1 MSEGVNQF
9 RFVGSLRR
17 LEWWVL
23 TLLVSATPVVAA
35 AGDSR
40 LTEAVRESD
49 VSAVR
54 ALLRDGADVNASE
67 PDGMTPLHWAAQL
80 DALDTADVL
89 IRAGADVAAATRY
102 EMTPLFLACTNGSAP
117 LVELLLEAGADPNST
132 RSGGETALMT
142 AARTGVLTAV
152 DALLA
157 HGADVNVREVSKGQ
171 TALMWAAAENH
182 APVVQTLIRAGAMVE
197 ARSKGGLTP
206 LLFAVRGG
214 HLDVVQLLLAAGASP
229 SDAVVPE
236 GLVPSPDPNSALALA
251 ILNGRDGVALLLLE
265 QGADANARDARGSL
279 LHLLAW
285 VRRPG
290 AYIQVSFVLP
300 ATNDAESLEVAASLL
315 AHGADPNAR
324 ITWKETP
331 YTTDRTVRQP
341 PDVLIGRNFLSLV
354 GATPF
359 YLAAKHSDVTL
370 MRLLVD
376 HGADP
381 LIPTEQQITPLIA
394 AAGLGFWDGE
404 SPGPTTGVSE
414 SDTLAAVKLCVEL
427 GNDVNAATDFGD
439 AELVSDGVSLLERL
453 PLHITK
459 DPGQAMGDMR
469 WGGSTALHGAA
480 YRGLDSVVRF
490 LVGEGAQVEVKNRLG
505 WTPLT
510 VAGGF
515 LVANNYH
522 DPDTRMIALL
532 KELMTP

>member
-1 MSEGVNQF
+1 MFEGVN
-9 RFVGSLRR
+9 RFHPIGFLQRHA
-17 LEWWVL
+17 WWMLV
-23 TLLVSATPVVAA
+23 LLVSVTPVGAA
-35 AGDSR
+35 GGDSR
-40 LTEAVRESD
+40 LTEAVRTSD

-54 ALLRDGADVNASE
+54 ALLRDGVDVNVSE

-80 DALDTADVL
+80 DALDTADLL

-102 EMTPLFLACTNGSAP
+102 EVTPLLLACTNGSAAF
-117 LVELLLEAGADPNST
+117 VERLLAAGADPDST

-142 AARTGVLTAV
+142 ASRTGVLAAV

-157 HGADVNVREVSKGQ
+157 HGADVNGREASRGQ

-182 APVVQTLIRAGAMVE
+182 APVVQRLISAGAIVE

-214 HLDVVQLLLAAGASP
+214 HLEVAQQLLMAGANP
-229 SDAVVPE
+229 NDAVMPE
-236 GLVPSPDPNSALALA
+236 DLVSSRDLNSALALA
-251 ILNGRDGVALLLLE
+251 ILNGRDDVSLLLLE
-265 QGADANARDARGSL
+265 YGADASARDARGSL
-279 LHLLAW
+279 LHLLVW

-300 ATNDAESLEVAASLL
+300 PTNDAESLEVAASLL
-315 AHGADPNAR
+315 AHGADPNVR
-324 ITWKETP
+324 ITWEETP

-359 YLAAKHSDVTL
+359 YLAAKHSDVAL

-381 LIPTEQQITPLIA
+381 LIPTEQQITPLMA

-414 SDTLAAVKLCVEL
+414 RDTLAAVKLCVEL

-453 PLHITK
+453 PLHIAK
-459 DPGQAMGDMR
+459 DPRQAMGDMR

-480 YRGLDSVVRF
+480 YRGLESVVRF
-490 LVGEGAQVEVKNRLG
+490 LVGEGAQVDVENRLG

-522 DPDTRMIALL
+522 DPDARMIALL
-532 KELMTP
+532 TELMTP

>member
-1 MSEGVNQF
+1 MLV
-9 RFVGSLRR
+9 
-17 LEWWVL
+17 
-23 TLLVSATPVVAA
+23 LLVPILPVQAA
-35 AGDSR
+35 AADTP
-40 LTEAVRESD
+40 LAEAVRASD
-49 VSAVR
+49 ILAVR
-54 ALLRDGADVNASE
+54 ALVRDGADVNASE

-89 IRAGADVAAATRY
+89 IRAGASVAAATRY
-102 EMTPLFLACTNGSAP
+102 GMTPLFLACTNGSAP
-117 LVELLLEAGADPNST
+117 LVERLLEAGADPNSA
-132 RSGGETALMT
+132 RPGGETALMT
-142 AARTGVLTAV
+142 AARTGVLAAV

-157 HGADVNVREVSKGQ
+157 HGADANAQEASQGQ

-182 APVVQTLIRAGAMVE
+182 LPVVQTLIGAGATVE
-197 ARSKGGLTP
+197 FRSQGGLTP

-214 HLDVVQLLLAAGASP
+214 HLEVVRQLLSAGAS
-229 SDAVVPE
+229 SNDSVVPDD
-236 GLVPSPDPNSALALA
+236 LVSTRDPNSALALA
-251 ILNGRDGVALLLLE
+251 ILNKRDDVALLLLE
-265 QGADANARDARGSL
+265 HGADANARDSRGSL

-300 ATNDAESLEVAASLL
+300 PINDAESLEVAASLL

-324 ITWKETP
+324 IAWEDTP

-359 YLAAKHSDVTL
+359 YLAAKHSDVAL

-381 LIPTEQQITPLIA
+381 LIPTEQHITPLIA

-414 SDTLAAVKLCVEL
+414 ADTLAAVKLCVEL

-439 AELVSDGVSLLERL
+439 AELVSDGVTLLQRL
-453 PLHITK
+453 PLHITR
-459 DPGQAMGDMR
+459 DPSQAIGDMR

-480 YRGLDSVVRF
+480 YRGLESVVRF
-490 LVGEGAQVEVKNRLG
+490 LVDQGAQVDVKNRLG

-522 DPDTRMIALL
+522 DPDARMIALL
-532 KELMTP
+532 NELMTP